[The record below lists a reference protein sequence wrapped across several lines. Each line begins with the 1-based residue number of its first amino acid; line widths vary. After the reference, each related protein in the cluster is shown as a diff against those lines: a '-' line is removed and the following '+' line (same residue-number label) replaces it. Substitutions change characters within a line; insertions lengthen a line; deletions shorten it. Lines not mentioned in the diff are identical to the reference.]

1 MRGAFVVGTTHSKLK
16 IIAAGILGSA
26 CLMASAQAAPDTE
39 RLHQNWRAAIA
50 HTAVPDKGCF
60 TAQYP
65 LTVWKQVACVT
76 APNIPYL
83 PRSGA
88 GAGQTTGDGNDYA
101 AVTAT
106 LTSSATGSFPKVK
119 GLTSET
125 DGGQHNVYSI
135 QLNSNFMSNDQAC
148 AGAADPTKCL
158 GWEQFVYS
166 SSEHAAF
173 MQYWLIFYNKTCP
186 GGWNTFSGDC
196 WKNSNAVT
204 VPQEPVTDL
213 SKITLSGTAVAG
225 GIDTINFTDDTHAF
239 NVTGQDSVMFLAA
252 GWTGSE
258 FNIIGD
264 GGGSQANFNA
274 GTKLTVRIDLTD
286 GTLAAPVC
294 QANDGTTGETNNLNL
309 GACKA
314 KKGKGVKLP
323 SVQFVESLPKT

>member
-1 MRGAFVVGTTHSKLK
+1 MGTTNSKLK

-26 CLMASAQAAPDTE
+26 CLMASAQAATSDTE

-50 HTAVPDKGCF
+50 RTAVPDKGCF
-60 TAQYP
+60 TAEYP
-65 LTVWKQVACVT
+65 LTVWKQVACGT

-88 GAGQTTGDGNDYA
+88 GSGQTTGDGNDYA

-106 LTSSATGSFPKVK
+106 LTSSATGSFPTVK

-148 AGAADPTKCL
+148 AGAVTPSKCL

-166 SSEHAAF
+166 SSSHEAF
-173 MQYWLIFYNKTCP
+173 MQYWLIHYSGTGVKCP
-186 GGWNTFSGDC
+186 GGWNSFSDDC
-196 WKNSNAVT
+196 YKNSNSVS

-213 SKITLSGTAVAG
+213 SKISLSGTAVAG
-225 GIDTINFTDDTHAF
+225 GIDTINFTDDAHAF
-239 NVTGQDSVMFLAA
+239 SVTGQDSVMFLAA
-252 GWTGSE
+252 GWTASE

-286 GTLAAPVC
+286 GTTAAPVC

-314 KKGKGVKLP
+314 KKGKGVTLP
-323 SVQFVESLPKT
+323 SVQFVESLAKN

>member
-1 MRGAFVVGTTHSKLK
+1 MGTTNSKRK
-16 IIAAGILGSA
+16 IIAAAILGGA
-26 CLMASAQAAPDTE
+26 CLAASAQAATSDTE
-39 RLHQNWRAAIA
+39 RLHRNWRTAIA
-50 HTAVPDKGCF
+50 HTPVPDKGCF
-60 TAQYP
+60 TAEYP

-76 APNIPYL
+76 APNIAYL

-88 GAGQTTGDGNDYA
+88 GSGQTTGDGNDYA

-106 LTSSATGSFPKVK
+106 LTSSATGSFPAVK

-148 AGAADPTKCL
+148 SGAVDPSKCL

-166 SSEHAAF
+166 SSEHQAF
-173 MQYWLIFYNKTCP
+173 MQYWLIHYSGTGVKCP
-186 GGWNTFSGDC
+186 GGWNSFSDDC
-196 WKNSNAVT
+196 WKNSNGVS

-286 GTLAAPVC
+286 GTLAKPVC
-294 QANDGTTGETNNLNL
+294 QANAGTTGETNNLNL
-309 GACKA
+309 GTCKA
-314 KKGKGVKLP
+314 TKGKGIKLP
-323 SVQFVESLPKT
+323 AVQFVESLPKT